1 MSALTES
8 AAWRALEQT
17 ADALRRQRIS
27 ALFEQDADRAARYSC
42 EGAGLLL
49 DYSKQRVDATALQQL
64 FALARQARLED
75 WIARM
80 FGGEPINNT
89 EQRAALH
96 VALRSPTGAAI
107 CSGGRDVMPDVV
119 AVRERMIR
127 FSAAVRRSQRCGTRG
142 QRFTDVVNIG
152 IGGSDFGP
160 RMVCRA
166 LAPLVDGPRPHFVAN
181 VDPAQLLDV
190 LQGLDPATTLFIV
203 TSKTFTTQETMANAR
218 AARSWLAAAL
228 GEPAVAAHFVAV
240 STNRQEVEKFGI
252 APESMFE
259 FWDWVGGRYSLWS
272 AVGLSALVALGADRF
287 QALLAGAHAMDEHF
301 RATPL
306 ERNMPV
312 ILGLLAAW
320 NINFLGATSQ
330 VVIPYAQ
337 RLDRF
342 VGWLQQLEMESN
354 GKRIDRLG
362 QPVDYATT
370 PPLWGDVGTNAQ
382 HAFFQMLHQGS
393 SVHPVDF
400 ILPLAGDAAL
410 PELQRMLIA
419 NCLAQSAAL
428 MAGKSTD
435 TVTAELR
442 ATGRDDAT
450 VRALAP
456 HRSFPGDRPSNTLLL
471 PRLDPFHLGAL
482 LALYEHRTFV
492 ESVIWNINAFD
503 QWGVELGK
511 QIAGRVL
518 GALDGGGAADLDA
531 STQALLRRVSRPQAV
546 PDPDRR

>member
-1 MSALTES
+1 
-8 AAWRALEQT
+8 
-17 ADALRRQRIS
+17 
-27 ALFEQDADRAARYSC
+27 
-42 EGAGLLL
+42 
-49 DYSKQRVDATALQQL
+49 
-64 FALARQARLED
+64 
-75 WIARM
+75 
-80 FGGEPINNT
+80 
-89 EQRAALH
+89 
-96 VALRSPTGAAI
+96 
-107 CSGGRDVMPDVV
+107 
-119 AVRERMIR
+119 
-127 FSAAVRRSQRCGTRG
+127 
-142 QRFTDVVNIG
+142 
-152 IGGSDFGP
+152 
-160 RMVCRA
+160 
-166 LAPLVDGPRPHFVAN
+166 
-181 VDPAQLLDV
+181 
-190 LQGLDPATTLFIV
+190 
-203 TSKTFTTQETMANAR
+203 
-218 AARSWLAAAL
+218 
-228 GEPAVAAHFVAV
+228 
-240 STNRQEVEKFGI
+240 VEKFGI

-546 PDPDRR
+546 PDPDQR